1 MRLAEFIFANI
12 EPILAEWEAFARSL
26 LPGANLSVLA
36 LRDDAES
43 ILRNTVRDMQNAQ
56 SLQQQASVLSYIDAF
71 RTIAILA
78 LVCVPLVFLLRKA
91 TNASGPMAA
100 H

>member
-1 MRLAEFIFANI
+1 MNEFNPAYRQHLAGIAGG
-12 EPILAEWEAFARSL
+12 LAPKVGSFEAAQKAPAL
-26 LPGANLSVLA
+26 L
-36 LRDDAES
+36 
-43 ILRNTVRDMQNAQ
+43 AQ